1 MALAVDKSS
10 VVRVERVVP
19 LSRVYWGRRRNRAAK
34 AIKLLREY
42 VKRHFKK
49 AKRVVIDSEV
59 NEYIWQRS
67 IENPPRRIKVVVSF
81 NQDEGVARVFLARD

>member
-1 MALAVDKSS
+1 MAADKSS
-10 VVRVERVVP
+10 VIRVERVVP
-19 LSRVYWGRRRNRAAK
+19 LSRVYWGRRRNRAAR
-34 AIKLLREY
+34 AIRLLREY

-67 IENPPRRIKVVVSF
+67 VEKPPRRIKVIVSF
-81 NQDEGVARVFLARD
+81 DQEEEVAKVFLARD

>member
-1 MALAVDKSS
+1 MAAGKSS
-10 VVRVERVVP
+10 VIRVEHVVP
-19 LSRVYWGRRRNRAAK
+19 LSRVYWGRRRNRAAR
-34 AIKLLREY
+34 AVRLLREY

-67 IENPPRRIKVVVSF
+67 IEKPPRRVKVIVSF
-81 NQDEGVARVFLARD
+81 DQEEGVAKVFLARD

>member
-1 MALAVDKSS
+1 LAAGKSS
-10 VVRVERVVP
+10 VIRVEHVVP
-19 LSRVYWGRRRNRAAK
+19 LSRVYWGRRRNRAAR
-34 AIKLLREY
+34 AVRLLREY

-67 IENPPRRIKVVVSF
+67 IEKPPRRVKVIVSF
-81 NQDEGVARVFLARD
+81 DQEEGVAKVFLARD